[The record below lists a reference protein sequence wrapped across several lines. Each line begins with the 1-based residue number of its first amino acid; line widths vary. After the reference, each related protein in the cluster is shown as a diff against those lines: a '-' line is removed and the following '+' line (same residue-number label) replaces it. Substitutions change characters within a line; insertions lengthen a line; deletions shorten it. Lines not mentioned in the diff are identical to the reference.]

1 MDVTP
6 TSVCCVPECN
16 HTIWI
21 ATTSTITNCRYP
33 TNLSSD
39 SARKVA
45 LPSHFSS
52 SSKMLNEDTESG
64 FDTSWLSKKIVSRSA
79 GRQLFSFHRREK
91 YEYRSIT
98 CVKIK
103 VSETFKSKHRR
114 QNSKKIKTK
123 QKRENWNNWV
133 SFSVKK
139 TAQKQIYESKTKS
152 KSLLGILQ
160 I

>member
-1 MDVTP
+1 MSTP
-6 TSVCCVPECN
+6 KRDIRRVLRNT
-16 HTIWI
+16 
-21 ATTSTITNCRYP
+21 A

-79 GRQLFSFHRREK
+79 GRQLFLFHRREK

-152 KSLLGILQ
+152 KSLIPIKHQVLWIIQ
-160 I
+160 NIKWR